1 MTDTNTQG
9 RKRFMWAFYNMDVM
23 AQLTEDFAN
32 RRPFQGVKIGVCL
45 HLTKETAV
53 LLLALEAGG
62 AKLFVCP
69 SNPLSTQDDI
79 VEVLRASSMQVYTSG
94 RGEGMESYIKNL
106 KSVAEAEPDLVI
118 DDGGDLTKEMHA
130 IGHVPKY
137 GGLEETTAGVAR
149 LKQWAKQGTLKYP
162 IIAVNDTPTKN
173 LFDNVYG
180 TGQSTLDGI
189 MRATNVLLAGK
200 AFVVAGYGHCG
211 KGIAQ
216 RARGMGC
223 TVFVTEIDEIKALQ
237 AHMDGFEVWEMDAAA
252 AIGDIFVT
260 VTSNI
265 NVITKKHFEKMKSGA
280 ILANAG
286 HFDVEI
292 NVNELAKLA
301 TTIEEVNKDTVRF
314 EINGKDIFLLSEGRL
329 VNLAAAEGHPSEV
342 MDMSFANQAL
352 CAEYMLKAGL
362 ELGVHDVP
370 YEIDKKVAQ
379 MKLAALN
386 VYVDK
391 LTPEQFNYLLDTK

>member
-1 MTDTNTQG
+1 
-9 RKRFMWAFYNMDVM
+9 MWALYNMDVM
-23 AQLTEDFAN
+23 SQLTEDFVD
-32 RRPFQGVKIGVCL
+32 RQPFRGVKIGVCL

-53 LLLALEAGG
+53 LLLALESGG

-79 VEVLRASSMQVYTSG
+79 VEVLRKSSMMVYTKG
-94 RGEGMESYIKNL
+94 RGESMESYVKNL
-106 KSVAEAEPDLVI
+106 KAVVEAEPDLVI

-130 IGHVPKY
+130 SGHVPKY

-149 LKQWAKQGTLKYP
+149 LRRWAKQGTLKYP
-162 IIAVNDTPTKN
+162 IIAVNDTPTKT

-286 HFDVEI
+286 HFDVEVDVKGLI
-292 NVNELAKLA
+292 EMATIIDDVNEHMQ
-301 TTIEEVNKDTVRF
+301 RF
-314 EINGKDIFLLSEGRL
+314 QVGGKDIFLLSEGRL

-352 CAEYMLKAGL
+352 SAEYLLKADL
-362 ELGVHDVP
+362 EIGVHDVP

-379 MKLAALN
+379 MKLKALN

-391 LTPEQFNYLLDTK
+391 LTKEQFDYLLDTK